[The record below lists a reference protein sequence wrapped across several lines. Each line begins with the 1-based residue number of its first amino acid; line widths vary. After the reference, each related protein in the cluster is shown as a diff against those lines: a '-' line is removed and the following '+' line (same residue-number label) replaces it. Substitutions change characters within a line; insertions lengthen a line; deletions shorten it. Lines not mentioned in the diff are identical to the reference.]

1 MPGVI
6 KNIYNNPR
14 LQSGDLEKSTME
26 SVLLAKFEPE
36 LKKKIQQVGVIRKFK
51 ADEFLMKTGQS
62 IRSAVLVTKGIIKV
76 FREDDEG
83 NEVFMYNLH
92 PGEACAISMTCASRN
107 LNSQIMAKALVDTE
121 VLTIPVE
128 LMDEWASKYKSWYQ
142 FVLETYRSRF
152 EELLD
157 TLDHIAFRNLDERL
171 LWYLKQH
178 QKSLKSNTIKVSF
191 TDIATELNSSREV
204 ISRLMKKLAEKGH
217 IKINK
222 NQIEIIDL
230 KAL

>member
-1 MPGVI
+1 
-6 KNIYNNPR
+6 
-14 LQSGDLEKSTME
+14 ME
-26 SVLLAKFEPE
+26 IPPILFTQFEPE
-36 LKKKIQQVGVIRKFK
+36 LSKKIQQVGVVRKFK

-83 NEVFMYNLH
+83 NEIFMYNLH
-92 PGEACAISMTCASRN
+92 PGEACAISMTCAARQIA
-107 LNSQIMAKALVDTE
+107 SQIMAKALIDTE
-121 VLTIPVE
+121 VIAIPAE
-128 LMDEWASKYKSWYQ
+128 LMDEWGSKYKSWYQ

-157 TLDHIAFRNLDERL
+157 TLDQIAFRNLDERL

-178 QKSLKSNTIKVSF
+178 QKSLKTNVLKASF
-191 TDIATELNSSREV
+191 TEIAHELNSSREV
-204 ISRLMKKLAEKGH
+204 ISRLIKKLAEKGH
-217 IKINK
+217 IKMHK

-230 KAL
+230 KGL

>member
-1 MPGVI
+1 
-6 KNIYNNPR
+6 
-14 LQSGDLEKSTME
+14 ME
-26 SVLLAKFEPE
+26 IPPMLFTQFEPE
-36 LKKKIQQVGVIRKFK
+36 LSKKIQQVGVVRKFK

-83 NEVFMYNLH
+83 NEIFMYNLH
-92 PGEACAISMTCASRN
+92 PGEACAISMTCAARQIA
-107 LNSQIMAKALVDTE
+107 SQIMAKALIDTE
-121 VLTIPVE
+121 VIAIPAE
-128 LMDEWASKYKSWYQ
+128 LMDEWGSKYKTWYQ

-157 TLDHIAFRNLDERL
+157 TLDQIAFRNLDERL

-178 QKSLKSNTIKVSF
+178 QKSLKTNVLKASF
-191 TDIATELNSSREV
+191 TEIAHELNSSREV
-204 ISRLMKKLAEKGH
+204 ISRLIKKLAEKGY
-217 IKINK
+217 IKMHK

-230 KAL
+230 KGL

>member
-1 MPGVI
+1 
-6 KNIYNNPR
+6 
-14 LQSGDLEKSTME
+14 ME
-26 SVLLAKFEPE
+26 IPQTLFGQFEPE
-36 LKKKIQQVGVIRKFK
+36 LSKKIQQVGVVRKFK

-83 NEVFMYNLH
+83 NEIFMYNLH
-92 PGEACAISMTCASRN
+92 PGEACAISMTCAARQIA
-107 LNSQIMAKALVDTE
+107 SQIMAKALIDTE
-121 VLTIPVE
+121 VIAIPAE

-142 FVLETYRSRF
+142 FVLETYRARF

-157 TLDHIAFRNLDERL
+157 TLDQIAFRNLDERL

-178 QKSLKSNTIKVSF
+178 QKSLKTNVLKASF
-191 TDIATELNSSREV
+191 TEIAHELNSSREV
-204 ISRLMKKLAEKGH
+204 ISRLMKKLAEKGY
-217 IKINK
+217 IKMNK

-230 KAL
+230 KGL

>member
-1 MPGVI
+1 
-6 KNIYNNPR
+6 
-14 LQSGDLEKSTME
+14 ME
-26 SVLLAKFEPE
+26 IPPMLFTQFEPE
-36 LKKKIQQVGVIRKFK
+36 LSKKIQQVGVVRKFK

-83 NEVFMYNLH
+83 NEIFMYNLH
-92 PGEACAISMTCASRN
+92 PGEACAISMTCAARQIA
-107 LNSQIMAKALVDTE
+107 SQIMAKALIDTE
-121 VLTIPVE
+121 VIAIPAE

-157 TLDHIAFRNLDERL
+157 TLDQIAFRNLDERL

-178 QKSLKSNTIKVSF
+178 QKSLKTNLLKASF
-191 TDIATELNSSREV
+191 TEIAHELNSSREV
-204 ISRLMKKLAEKGH
+204 ISRLIKKLVEKGH
-217 IKINK
+217 IKMYK

-230 KAL
+230 NGL

>member
-1 MPGVI
+1 
-6 KNIYNNPR
+6 
-14 LQSGDLEKSTME
+14 ME
-26 SVLLAKFEPE
+26 IPPMLFTQFEPD
-36 LKKKIQQVGVIRKFK
+36 LSKKIQQVGVVRKFK
-51 ADEFLMKTGQS
+51 TDEFLMKTGQS

-83 NEVFMYNLH
+83 NEIFMYNLH
-92 PGEACAISMTCASRN
+92 PGEACAISMTCAARQIA
-107 LNSQIMAKALVDTE
+107 SQIMAKALIDTE
-121 VLTIPVE
+121 VIAIPAE

-157 TLDHIAFRNLDERL
+157 TLDQIAFRNLDERL

-178 QKSLKSNTIKVSF
+178 QKSLKTNLFKASF
-191 TDIATELNSSREV
+191 TEIAHELNSSREV
-204 ISRLMKKLAEKGH
+204 ISRLIKKLVEKGH
-217 IKINK
+217 IKMHK

-230 KAL
+230 NGL

>member
-1 MPGVI
+1 
-6 KNIYNNPR
+6 
-14 LQSGDLEKSTME
+14 ME
-26 SVLLAKFEPE
+26 IPPMLFTQFEPE
-36 LKKKIQQVGVIRKFK
+36 LSKKIQQVGVVRKFK

-83 NEVFMYNLH
+83 NEIFMYNLH
-92 PGEACAISMTCASRN
+92 PGEACAISMTCAARQIA
-107 LNSQIMAKALVDTE
+107 SQIMAKALIDTE
-121 VLTIPVE
+121 VIAIPAE
-128 LMDEWASKYKSWYQ
+128 LMDEWGSKYKSWYQ

-157 TLDHIAFRNLDERL
+157 TLDQIAFRNLDERL

-178 QKSLKSNTIKVSF
+178 QKSLKTNVLKASF
-191 TDIATELNSSREV
+191 TEIAHELNSSREV
-204 ISRLMKKLAEKGH
+204 ISRLIKKLAEKGH
-217 IKINK
+217 IKIHK

-230 KAL
+230 KGL